1 MRLIFIRHAE
11 PDYEHNTLTRKGFRE
26 AELLAPRAAGWN
38 ASRYFTSPLNRAKL
52 TAAPA
57 LSLLGKEAEIVP
69 WMQEFSYMV
78 KDPVT
83 GRVGV
88 PWDFMPAYWTEQEE
102 LHDRHHFYRH
112 PVLSSNPAYEPAVIA
127 LRKGLDGIL
136 SGYGLTRCGD
146 YYRHDPAV
154 DCEVTLAFFA
164 HLGANCEALGYL
176 LGISPLVLQQTLYL
190 APTSV
195 SVLNSEE
202 RIKGELMF
210 RAQFIGD
217 TSHLTSSG
225 EPVSMMGSFS
235 ESILQETP
243 RKKDTSL

>member
-88 PWDFMPAYWTEQEE
+88 PWDFMPSYWTEQEE

-154 DCEVTLAFFA
+154 DCDVTLAFFA

-176 LGISPLVLQQTLYL
+176 LGISPLVRAVHRRHFAPYFFRRARLHDGVVFGEHPAGDSPEKGYFTLNL
-190 APTSV
+190 HNESV
-195 SVLNSEE
+195 
-202 RIKGELMF
+202 R
-210 RAQFIGD
+210 R
-217 TSHLTSSG
+217 HL
-225 EPVSMMGSFS
+225 
-235 ESILQETP
+235 
-243 RKKDTSL
+243 